1 MGFHTLKNA
10 ESLRVDPSKTI
21 IGGGSAG
28 ANVAAVISRLV
39 RDEGLDNI
47 KGQLLNIPVTCH
59 PDHHPQELGCRSYEE
74 NADAPI
80 VSAHRMRWFWAN
92 YLPRGGEE
100 DPRASP
106 LLATDLR
113 GLPPALIQVAGMD
126 PLRDEGIAY
135 AEALKAND
143 VDVTLKIYPGLP
155 HAFYTY
161 PEMRSTIEY
170 QETMVDW
177 FGRILSREK

>member
-28 ANVAAVISRLV
+28 ANVVSPISTLSLTYSVALPDLEAKAAVISRLL

-59 PDHHPQELGCRSYEE
+59 PDHHPQELGCRSYEQ

-92 YLPRGGEE
+92 YLPGGGGE

-113 GLPPALIQVAGMD
+113 GLPPA
-126 PLRDEGIAY
+126 R
-135 AEALKAND
+135 
-143 VDVTLKIYPGLP
+143 
-155 HAFYTY
+155 
-161 PEMRSTIEY
+161 RSTLECLM
-170 QETMVDW
+170 E
-177 FGRILSREK
+177 GRASGTDR